1 MRKNNSEGM
10 TMAVDMAQAQ
20 ALRFKE
26 ILRENIERLVGDS
39 ETTDAI
45 MTLCE
50 TVGNMASVNEKSR
63 AILMEAADQKGNS
76 YDTLKDMAKWL
87 LKEGNDLNE
96 FHWNVDKNSKHEL
109 LDEAYTLCRDS
120 GDKLAEAYIAIMD
133 KPTDTPPSDE
143 EVLNRLKTLQSR
155 MQEAVSKNPKFS
167 EGVKNY
173 FADFDEKITSIIY
186 KWSRFSA

>member
-1 MRKNNSEGM
+1 MI
-10 TMAVDMAQAQ
+10 MAVDMAQAQ

-50 TVGNMASVNEKSR
+50 TVGKMASVNEKSR

-87 LKEGNDLNE
+87 LKESNDLNE

-109 LDEAYTLCRDS
+109 LDEAYTLGRDI

-143 EVLNRLKTLQSR
+143 EVLNRLKTLQRR
-155 MQEAVSKNPKFS
+155 MQEAVSKNSKFS